1 MHLLAEGHEAELT
14 KKAKA
19 REAVQDAFENLH
31 GSLPPLHAKMNQLI
45 PGLMGPDV
53 SDPEALQKVC
63 TDIEDHARR
72 IAEYALR
79 LRERIAKHA
88 TVKE

>member
-1 MHLLAEGHEAELT
+1 
-14 KKAKA
+14 
-19 REAVQDAFENLH
+19 
-31 GSLPPLHAKMNQLI
+31 
-45 PGLMGPDV
+45 MGPDV